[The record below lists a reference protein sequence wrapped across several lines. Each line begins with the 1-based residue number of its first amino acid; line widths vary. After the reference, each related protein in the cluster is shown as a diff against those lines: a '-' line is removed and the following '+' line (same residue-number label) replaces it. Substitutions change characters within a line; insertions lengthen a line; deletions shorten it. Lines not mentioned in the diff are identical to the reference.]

1 MEYKLL
7 NEQQQRHTHAINR
20 MIARGVMPSAEEMR
34 AAGRQPEGFPE
45 EMLRSVVAKNALIH
59 RARTNSGVKVPAH
72 VAAKLRSRVKP
83 VAQFRSTPRLTQEQI
98 NHIVDTRDLNLYP
111 LSGYEQKVLAEREQ
125 RRRLLLDF

>member
-7 NEQQQRHTHAINR
+7 NEQQKRHTHTINA

-45 EMLRSVVAKNALIH
+45 HLLRSVVAKNALIH
-59 RARTNSGVKVPAH
+59 RARAKSGVKVPAH

-83 VAQFRSTPRLTQEQI
+83 VAQFRSIPRLTQEQI
-98 NHIVDTRDLNLYP
+98 DHIVENRDLEKYP
-111 LSGYEQKVLAEREQ
+111 LSGYEQRVLAERGQ